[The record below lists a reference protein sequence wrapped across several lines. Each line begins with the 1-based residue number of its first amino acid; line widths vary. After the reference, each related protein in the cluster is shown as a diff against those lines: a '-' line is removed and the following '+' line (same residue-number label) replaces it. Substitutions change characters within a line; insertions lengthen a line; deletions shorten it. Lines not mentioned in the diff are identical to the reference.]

1 LKGVLKMIKSIEEL
15 KFDDKMMGLIN
26 NAEIKFNQLA
36 KEEGTET
43 TMFEFIVDNLDN
55 IEELEGLTDR
65 EKFMFS
71 FSTMITTL
79 QQRFS

>member
-1 LKGVLKMIKSIEEL
+1 MIKSIEEL
-15 KFDDKMMGLIN
+15 GFDDKMMVLIN

-36 KEEGTET
+36 EEEGVEI
-43 TMFEFIVDNLDN
+43 TMLEFIVDSLED
-55 IEELEGLTDR
+55 IEELEALTDR

-79 QQRFS
+79 QERFS